1 MEGSRIVS
9 LWFENGR
16 LQFVR
21 LDVVGVGVGILDST
35 IWMER
40 AFFLLVNMSPMCI
53 YAVFVSKMIGM
64 CTFFFGRRRHIESK
78 MRIEG
83 TWM

>member
-16 LQFVR
+16 LQFER

-40 AFFLLVNMSPMCI
+40 ASFFVGK
-53 YAVFVSKMIGM
+53 YVSYVHLCGL
-64 CTFFFGRRRHIESK
+64 C
-78 MRIEG
+78 
-83 TWM
+83 